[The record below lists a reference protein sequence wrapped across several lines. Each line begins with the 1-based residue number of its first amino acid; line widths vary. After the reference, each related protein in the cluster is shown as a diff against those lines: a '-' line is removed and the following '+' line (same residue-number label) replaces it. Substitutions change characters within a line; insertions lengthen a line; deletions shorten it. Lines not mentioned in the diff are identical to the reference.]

1 MGHQRMGKL
10 PMTKEWKVVI
20 GLITGGADPAEIAAE
35 TAVAAERSLTE
46 ASDNAVLRHAFWLLT
61 QVPLAARSDGF
72 GERLREVG
80 LPVGDRPDLVEIG
93 ASMLEAIDTYGRQGK
108 PRRDDLSEIAGK
120 TATES
125 LLSMASRNGSS
136 LFGTTYAAD
145 DALEA
150 LCGLSTPGQF
160 GVLARDFFSRLIR
173 SFLGYFLSRAFPQHV
188 GNNQRFQSIRDHD
201 AFDQA
206 LGHHCRE
213 TSLIVE
219 KFACDWFSKTNFE
232 GGITPEKA
240 GGFVHVALGKIADEL
255 QVRRHAHG

>member
-1 MGHQRMGKL
+1 
-10 PMTKEWKVVI
+10 
-20 GLITGGADPAEIAAE
+20 
-35 TAVAAERSLTE
+35 
-46 ASDNAVLRHAFWLLT
+46 
-61 QVPLAARSDGF
+61 
-72 GERLREVG
+72 
-80 LPVGDRPDLVEIG
+80 
-93 ASMLEAIDTYGRQGK
+93 
-108 PRRDDLSEIAGK
+108 
-120 TATES
+120 
-125 LLSMASRNGSS
+125 MASRNGSS

-150 LCGLSTPGQF
+150 LTRPVDNRQF

-219 KFACDWFSKTNFE
+219 KFACDWFSKTNYRGRHHARE
-232 GGITPEKA
+232 GGRLRARGTRQDR
-240 GGFVHVALGKIADEL
+240 GEL